1 MWDAISGI
9 VSAVASA
16 VGTAAGDEAYKYA
29 KELLNSMNRKA
40 DDEADNDLEKNYERL
55 IKQAKKLYAKRDDI
69 LAQAKTKQVTQVCE
83 ACISRDTKSEEEV
96 QNLETKYKKEKGKK
110 RTWTQRLIG
119 SRDSR
124 IDLSKSMAEK
134 CEKLHN
140 LWLEGK
146 FEIGV
151 IEEITIKA
159 LLNCLILLFGLLYQ
173 GIGI

>member
-9 VSAVASA
+9 GSAAASA
-16 VGTAAGDEAYKYA
+16 VGTTARDKAYKYA

-55 IKQAKKLYAKRDDI
+55 IKQAKKLYASRDDI

-83 ACISRDTKSEEEV
+83 AWISRVTKSEEEV
-96 QNLETKYKKEKGKK
+96 QDLETKYKKEKGKK

-119 SRDSR
+119 SRDSH
-124 IDLSKSMAEK
+124 IDPSKSMTEK

-146 FEIGV
+146 FEIGRV
-151 IEEITIKA
+151 IEEI
-159 LLNCLILLFGLLYQ
+159 Q
-173 GIGI
+173 GH